1 MLAITHL
8 LVCLLLVRLFS
19 LDRNE
24 AFAILLFGFFIDLD
38 HIFGVAEYVS
48 TNHGANLVS
57 VKHAMASNIEWKSL
71 MHQPVAFLI
80 VAPIA
85 ILFTF
90 ALPLLSWV
98 LHLAMDFVQ
107 IQYLGI
113 ASVPEM
119 ILAVT
124 LASVLLWD
132 DVSLCRLRSEKRVG
146 LRTFLSWEW
155 GQIKAE
161 AKHWLPTWRRTPTAC
176 A

>member
-107 IQYLGI
+107 IHYLGI

-132 DVSLCRLRSEKRVG
+132 DVSLCCLRSEQRVG

-161 AKHWLPTWRRTPTAC
+161 AKHWLPTWRRTPSSM
-176 A
+176 